1 MKQWIGV
8 GCMVVVGALFL
19 LLLFAGAGCAPI
31 TTAPSQYQML
41 VVDAESGQPLPGVV
55 VTLHVFPGSPDAPNP
70 NAVRVKG
77 NDQGEVVAPK
87 HNEGPVLWQVQAP
100 GYIEQRMSST
110 KGGVPARYA
119 ALANEKY
126 DGVIPLY
133 RLPEPKL
140 TVFIGDAYAGPL
152 TINLHPAPGFAY
164 QTVGE
169 ISKVFAPVGA
179 EASFVQN
186 MSGERIFTVTASL
199 EGQVD
204 LTVTPLL
211 FDIQTHQL
219 QVVDESGALPYRDIA
234 DAENEGRG
242 VWGVVTEDD
251 KLLHEQIRLFVG
263 TRDAYLEFL
272 RTRL

>member
-8 GCMVVVGALFL
+8 DCRVVMGAFL
-19 LLLFAGAGCAPI
+19 LLLFAAVGCAPI
-31 TTAPSQYQML
+31 ATAPGQYRLL
-41 VVDAESGQPLPGVV
+41 VVDAESREPLSGVV
-55 VTLHVFPGSPDAPNP
+55 VMLHAFPASPDAPDP
-70 NAVRVKG
+70 NAVHVKG
-77 NDQGEVVAPK
+77 NDQGEVLAPRY
-87 HNEGPVLWQVQAP
+87 HEGPVLWQVQAP

-119 ALANEKY
+119 ALADEKY

-140 TVFIGDAYAGPL
+140 IVLLDDAYTGPL

-164 QTVGE
+164 RTVGE

-179 EASFVQN
+179 EASFVQGV
-186 MSGERIFTVTASL
+186 SGERTFTTTASR

-204 LTVTPLL
+204 VTVMPLL

-234 DAENEGRG
+234 DAENSGRG

-251 KLLHEQIRLFVG
+251 KLLHEQIRLFIG
-263 TRDAYLEFL
+263 SRDAYLEFL
-272 RTRL
+272 QTRP